1 MLEPMHLYHAIHV
14 KPCLQFLCSASFHRL
29 EPQLKEARLGR
40 EASEYRIAST
50 EKKPQK
56 AQFPSS
62 RRQTGAT
69 KFHHTARDLPVTDK
83 FTVKY

>member
-50 EKKPQK
+50 EKTPKK
-56 AQFPSS
+56 LSS
-62 RRQTGAT
+62 YLQGDKLAPPNFTIQHEIFQSQTN
-69 KFHHTARDLPVTDK
+69 LL
-83 FTVKY
+83 